1 MLPWRLRKMNVPILS
16 VSEIT
21 VQIKNALEARFRGVC
36 VEGEIS
42 NIRSGINASGHIYFT
57 LKDAQSQLSTALFAG
72 AVKMLTFPVADLR
85 DGVKIRAHGD
95 ISVFAPRGSYQLII
109 RKIEKAGAGDLMAQ
123 FEELKKKL
131 QAEGLFDPAHKRPLP
146 VLPQRI
152 GIVTS
157 PTGAVI
163 RDILTVT
170 RRRFPNLHILLAPVK
185 VQGEGAAQEIASA
198 IDLMGTLPPGQR
210 PEVLIVGRGGG
221 SIEDLWCFN
230 EEIVAR
236 AVYRSAIPV
245 ISAVGH
251 EVDFTICDFVADLRA
266 PTPSA
271 AAELV
276 IGRKDELLAQLATW
290 TRTAE
295 RSLTHA
301 VALRKSQLE
310 HAKSHRVFSHP
321 QALLQQHGQH
331 LDVLDTRMK
340 TLLSRLTVRT
350 RQQLDAAD
358 LRSRSALKLHLTTA
372 HSRLHAASESL
383 RMINPLAVLSRGF
396 GITRDPAGN
405 IITDPDTVAADTQ
418 ISTQLEKGTLHSIV
432 KKIEPQMKHR

>member
-1 MLPWRLRKMNVPILS
+1 MSIPVLS
-16 VSEIT
+16 VSDIT
-21 VQIKNALEARFRGVC
+21 AQIKNALEMRFRGLC
-36 VEGEIS
+36 IEGEIS

-57 LKDAQSQLSTALFAG
+57 LKDAQAQLSTAFFAG
-72 AVKMLTFPVADLR
+72 AVKLLPFPVAELK
-85 DGVKIRAHGD
+85 DGLKIKAYGD

-109 RKIEKAGAGDLMAQ
+109 RKIEKTGAGDLMAQ

-131 QAEGLFDPAHKRPLP
+131 QAEGLFDSARKRPLP
-146 VLPQRI
+146 VMPQRI

-163 RDILTVT
+163 RDMLTVT

-185 VQGEGAAQEIASA
+185 VQGDGAAQEIAAA
-198 IDLMGTLPPGQR
+198 IDLMGALPPAQR

-236 AVYRSAIPV
+236 AVHRSAIPI

-251 EVDFTICDFVADLRA
+251 EIDYTICDFVADLRA

-276 IGRKDELLAQLATW
+276 IGRKDELLAHLASW
-290 TRTAE
+290 DASLK

-301 VALRKSQLE
+301 VALQRSRLD

-321 QALLQQHGQH
+321 QALLHQHGQH
-331 LDVLDTRMK
+331 LDLLDTRMK
-340 TLLSRLTVRT
+340 TLLGRQTLRLRQHLDNTDLRARNALTLRMTTARSRLAT
-350 RQQLDAAD
+350 LKDG
-358 LRSRSALKLHLTTA
+358 LRL
-372 HSRLHAASESL
+372 
-383 RMINPLAVLSRGF
+383 INPLATLSRGF
-396 GITRDPAGN
+396 GITRDPSGA
-405 IITDPDTVAADTQ
+405 IVTDPASLSPGTPVT
-418 ISTQLEKGTLHSIV
+418 TQLEGGVLHSTV
-432 KKIEPQMKHR
+432 L

>member
-1 MLPWRLRKMNVPILS
+1 MTVLS
-16 VSEIT
+16 VSEVT
-21 VQIKNALEARFRGVC
+21 AQIKNALETRFRTVC

-72 AVKMLTFPVADLR
+72 AVKMLTFPAADLR
-85 DGVKIRAHGD
+85 DGLKIRAHGD

-109 RKIEKAGAGDLMAQ
+109 RKIEKAGVGDLMAQ

-131 QAEGLFDPAHKRPLP
+131 QAEGLFDPARKRPLP

-185 VQGEGAAQEIASA
+185 VQGEGAAQEIAAA

-236 AVYRSAIPV
+236 AVRRSSIPV

-251 EVDFTICDFVADLRA
+251 EIDFTICDFAADLRA

-276 IGRKDELLAQLATW
+276 IGRKDELLARFTTWEATLG
-290 TRTAE
+290 RT
-295 RSLTHA
+295 LQHA

-310 HAKSHRVFSHP
+310 RAKSHRVFSHP
-321 QALLQQHGQH
+321 QALLHQHSQH
-331 LDVLDTRMK
+331 LDMLDTRMK
-340 TLLSRLTVRT
+340 TLLG
-350 RQQLDAAD
+350 RQTLRIRQHLDAAD
-358 LRSRSALKLHLTTA
+358 LRSRSALTLQMTTA
-372 HSRLHAASESL
+372 RSRLHAASESL

-396 GITRDPAGN
+396 GITRDPSGN
-405 IITDPDTVAADTQ
+405 IITDPSAVSAGTPVT
-418 ISTQLEKGTLHSIV
+418 TQLEGGVLHSTV
-432 KKIEPQMKHR
+432 SQKL